1 MCTLF
6 FGVPWWVILLIA
18 FTFLSGYM
26 ALRAMVAEKRLEQR
40 FIEQEG
46 QIYMERIEEER
57 QKRYIKKV
65 GE

>member
-1 MCTLF
+1 MF

-26 ALRAMVAEKRLEQR
+26 ALRAMVAEKRLEER

-46 QIYMERIEEER
+46 QVYMKRIEEER
-57 QKRYIKKV
+57 KKRFIKKV